1 MGRSLFHLGVLY
13 DHFAEC
19 KFLESDPTRDL
30 YADWIDVLLHQ
41 FTLYHLLQI
50 YSSDPTEE
58 KSPEDITRIVNSAD
72 YSRQS
77 REKC

>member
-1 MGRSLFHLGVLY
+1 MGRSLFHLWVLY
-13 DHFAEC
+13 DYFVEC